1 MDPADRAR
9 RLADGVLFPRALET
23 EAAGLVPV
31 DLLDRLASE
40 GFYGMAA
47 PADVGGWDLSSA
59 EVQPVVEALAGGCLT
74 TTFVWIQ
81 HHNPVRAVAASA
93 TPGLRE
99 TWLGPLARG
108 ETRAGI
114 ALAGERPGPPMLWA
128 TETPDGGFS
137 LEGEAPWITGW
148 NRIDVVM
155 VAARWGDD
163 VVRVLVDAVPGETVR
178 AEPLR
183 LVATD
188 ASGTVTVRFRG
199 HPVPPERVVGVEAHA
214 DAIARDP
221 TGLRTNGSLALGVAA
236 RCLELLGP
244 GDAERPRRRRTR
256 GPPGRS
262 STGGRAHLEG
272 RRSVD
277 RGDRRPL
284 DRARPGRP
292 TARARGDVPARVR
305 IAAPDQTGARR
316 PSRGSVAAV
325 GDLFALHPGELQE
338 RPPHLLVVRVSGE
351 PQAHPGHRRRDLVQ
365 RGGMGHELQQSGA
378 IHAPLVPRA
387 VRPAGHRDGLAT
399 APSHDRNVAA
409 WAERP

>member
-1 MDPADRAR
+1 MDPAGRAR

-81 HHNPVRAVAASA
+81 HHNPVRAVASSA

-199 HPVPPERVVGVEAHA
+199 HRVPPERVVGVETHA

-236 RCLELLGP
+236 RCLGLLGP
-244 GDAERPRRRRTR
+244 G
-256 GPPGRS
+256 
-262 STGGRAHLEG
+262 
-272 RRSVD
+272 
-277 RGDRRPL
+277 PL
-284 DRARPGRP
+284 DDELAATRAALDVAGPEALP
-292 TARARGDVPARVR
+292 DARAR
-305 IAAPDQTGARR
+305 AAELTWRAAGALIVGTGARSIVR
-316 PSRGSVAAV
+316 DQDAQRLAREAMFLLVFGS
-325 GDLFALHPGELQE
+325 
-338 RPPHLLVVRVSGE
+338 RPPIR
-351 PQAHPGHRRRDLVQ
+351 QALAARL
-365 RGGMGHELQQSGA
+365 GA
-378 IHAPLVPRA
+378 QPR
-387 VRPAGHRDGLAT
+387 P
-399 APSHDRNVAA
+399 
-409 WAERP
+409 